1 MNQEARC
8 IYHGSIYELVCC
20 TKTRAKIRSRCAEFA
35 KRVWFRRVYTNT
47 KWVRLD
53 EIVELT

>member
-35 KRVWFRRVYTNT
+35 KRVWFRRVYLNT
-47 KWVRLD
+47 KWVHIS
-53 EIVELT
+53 EITEL